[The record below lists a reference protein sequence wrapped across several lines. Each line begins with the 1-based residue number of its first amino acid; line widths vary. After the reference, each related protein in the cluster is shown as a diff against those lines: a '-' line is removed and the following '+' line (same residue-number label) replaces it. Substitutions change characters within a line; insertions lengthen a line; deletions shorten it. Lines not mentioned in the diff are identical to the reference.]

1 MAKWKVE
8 GEYFESCNCNTVCQC
23 IFLSDPDNGF
33 CDVEVAWHV
42 DKGEF
47 DGAKLDGLNTV
58 GYFHTPGNM
67 AKQGNWEAAIYVDD
81 RASAIQAEAL
91 QKIFSGQVGGH
102 PGVLAPLITK
112 ILGGKQV
119 PIEYKK
125 EGKVRS
131 IHIPNVTDVEIEAV
145 NGIDPSKETFVSNA
159 PLCISPQFPNYVATS
174 RKSTYTDYGRKLDN
188 SGKNGFFAKFAYSA

>member
-8 GEYFESCNCNTVCQC
+8 GDYFESCNCNTTCQC

-47 DGAKLDGLNTV
+47 NGTKLDGLNAV

-67 AKQGNWEAAIYVDD
+67 AKQGNWEAAVYVDS
-81 RASAIQAEAL
+81 RANENQADAL
-91 QKIFSGQVGGH
+91 QKIFTGQAGGH

-112 ILGGKQV
+112 VLGGKQV
-119 PIEYKK
+119 PIEYKID
-125 EGKVRS
+125 GKVRS
-131 IHIPNVTDVEIEAV
+131 IHIPNVMDVEIEPV
-145 NGIDPSKETFVSNA
+145 KGIDPSKEVYISNA
-159 PLCISPQFPNYVATS
+159 PLCISPQFPNYAATS
-174 RKSTYTDYGRKLDN
+174 RKSTYSDYGRKLDN